1 MLDRAYR
8 HRLEADL
15 ARWEADGVITP
26 AAVAAIRGVLPARNS
41 GINIPVVVG
50 IVGGLLIAAAF
61 LAFVAAHWM
70 EIARLSRLG
79 ILLAGIVASNGLGA
93 WFART
98 DRPVLA
104 DLCASIGAIIFGA
117 GIALV
122 GQMYHL
128 GDDFAG
134 GMLLWAAGALCTAAL
149 TSSRGA
155 LAVALAA
162 ASIWTCLRII
172 DMHDGPHLPFVALW
186 LLAGSLALLWNSRV
200 AAHLVVMAT
209 LPWWIATAAELDL
222 NDLAPF
228 FVLANGAALLLG
240 GGLALAATPWQ
251 RTREAGGVLS
261 IYGAFLL
268 AGVAVL
274 EVIAANDVLHP
285 GSDASLQPVW
295 AIACGVA
302 GTIAAF
308 AVGALKRHA
317 GTTFAGGAMA
327 LILLAAVV
335 WPLRQTGEPSGEP
348 WLAYAVLLVAMLC
361 LVVSGMLDGSRARM
375 VAGWL
380 GIAGVIA
387 GITWAVK
394 GSLLRRS
401 AFLAAAGVVAIAM
414 AAALNRLLP
423 RTET

>member
-8 HRLEADL
+8 QRLEADL
-15 ARWEADGVITP
+15 ARWEADGVIAP
-26 AAVAAIRGVLPARNS
+26 AAVAAIRGVLPAGSS

-50 IVGGLLIAAAF
+50 IVGGLLIAAAC

-70 EIARLSRLG
+70 EIARLLRLG
-79 ILLAGIVASNGLGA
+79 ILVAGIVASNGLGA

-98 DRPVLA
+98 ERPVLA
-104 DLCASIGAIIFGA
+104 DLCASVGAVIFGA

-134 GMLLWAAGALCTAAL
+134 GMLLWTVGALCAAAL
-149 TSSRGA
+149 TGSRGA

-162 ASIWTCLRII
+162 ASIWTCLRIVDI
-172 DMHDGPHLPFVALW
+172 HDGPHLPFVALW
-186 LLAGSLALLWNSRV
+186 LLAGALALIWKSRV
-200 AAHLVVMAT
+200 AAHLVTLAT
-209 LPWWIATAAELDL
+209 FPWWIATATQLDL
-222 NDLAPF
+222 HDLQPLF
-228 FVLANGAALLLG
+228 FFANGAALLLG

-251 RTREAGGVLS
+251 RAREAGGVLS
-261 IYGAFLL
+261 SYGAFAL

-274 EVIAANDVLHP
+274 EVIAANDVLRP
-285 GSDASLQPVW
+285 GLDASLQPSW
-295 AIACGVA
+295 AIACAVA
-302 GTIAAF
+302 ATVAAF
-308 AVGALKRHA
+308 AVGILRRQA
-317 GTTFAGGAMA
+317 GATFAGGAMA
-327 LILLAAVV
+327 LVLLAAVAWT
-335 WPLRQTGEPSGEP
+335 WPHSGEP
-348 WLAYAVLLVAMLC
+348 WPAYAALLCAMLC
-361 LVVSGMLDGSRARM
+361 LVVSGMLDASRARM

-380 GIAGVIA
+380 GIAGVIG

-414 AAALNRLLP
+414 AIGLNRLLP
-423 RTET
+423 RSEP